1 MQFESTN
8 IYPGID
14 PRLQRLIERKHRGL
28 TTAPTASTDEGEV
41 AVIAKVNDLDAW
53 SAMSEVLE
61 GAEIGQAPNGE
72 HIVTARVPVARLE
85 IIRQAPFVV
94 SLKASQRLRPQV
106 TATIEEITV
115 NPDLLPKISGHKGRG
130 VIIGIIDL
138 GCDFAHKN
146 FRHSDGS
153 SRLLTLW
160 DQNGQS
166 SPNSPCGYGRV
177 YSQDEINLALQADD
191 PYEALG
197 YGPATDTPWDK
208 GAHGTHV
215 MDIAAGNGNGTDSPG
230 VAPEADLVFVHLD
243 YLTPSLDNSIT
254 LAEAIHYIFELAGDR
269 PCAINISL
277 GTNTG
282 PHDGTNLVEQGI
294 DALVSQ
300 QPNRAVVIAAG
311 NSYND
316 GIHAAGTVPSD
327 GYVDVRWEFP
337 ASNWTDNDLEL
348 WYSGEDEFRLEL
360 LAPDGNSLGCV
371 DLSGNARVPD
381 DEGNTSIYVAHREH
395 DPENGDNVISIHMAS
410 SLPSGI
416 WTVRLHGVQVTDGAF
431 HAWIERD
438 DVSPS
443 RFLPPFD
450 NSHTLASLSCG
461 HNSIVVGSYNDN
473 KPTKPLSWFSSS
485 GPTRD
490 GRQKPEVSAPGEH
503 IWAAHS
509 RTGYAS
515 IRKSGTSMAA
525 PVVTGLV
532 ALLLAEAR
540 SQNVDLTIDQIR
552 ESLIQM
558 AINPGCE
565 GEWHDRY
572 GYGCIDVVPMKW

>member
-1 MQFESTN
+1 MHFESTN
-8 IYPGID
+8 IFPGID

-41 AVIAKVNDLDAW
+41 AVIAKVSDIDAW
-53 SAMSEVLE
+53 HAMSEVLE
-61 GAEIGQAPNGE
+61 GAEIGQAPTGE

-85 IIRQAPFVV
+85 SIRRAPFII

-106 TATIEEITV
+106 TAINEDPV
-115 NPDLLPKISGHKGRG
+115 NPDLVPLRISGQQGRG
-130 VIIGIIDL
+130 VIVGIIDL

-146 FRHSDGS
+146 FRHQDGS
-153 SRLLTLW
+153 TRLLTLW

-166 SPNSPCGYGRV
+166 SPDSPCGYGKV
-177 YSQDEINLALQADD
+177 YSQDEINLALQAAD

-197 YGPATDTPWDK
+197 YGPATDTLWDK

-215 MDIAAGNGNGTDSPG
+215 MDIAAGNGNGTDIPG

-243 YLTPSLDNSIT
+243 YLTSSLDNSIT
-254 LAEAIHYIFELAGDR
+254 LVEAIHYIFELAGDR
-269 PCAINISL
+269 PCVINISL

-316 GIHAAGTVPSD
+316 GIHAAGAVPSD
-327 GYVDVRWEFP
+327 GYVDLKWEFP
-337 ASNWTDNDLEL
+337 ASNWTHNEMEL
-348 WYSGEDEFRLEL
+348 WYCGEDEFRLEL
-360 LAPDGNSLGCV
+360 LSPDDHSLGYV
-371 DLSGNARVPD
+371 DLGGNARVPD
-381 DEGNTSIYVAHREH
+381 QEGNTSIYVAHRQH
-395 DPENGDNVISIHMAS
+395 DPENGDNVISILMAS
-410 SLPSGI
+410 NLPSGV
-416 WTVRLHGVQVTDGAF
+416 WTIRLHGVRVRDGNF

-438 DVSPS
+438 DVNPS
-443 RFLPPFD
+443 RFLPPYD
-450 NSHTLASLSCG
+450 NSHTLGSLSCG
-461 HNSIVVGSYNDN
+461 HYSIVVGSYNNN
-473 KPTKPLSWFSSS
+473 KPSRPLSWFSSS

-515 IRKSGTSMAA
+515 VRKSGTSMAA
-525 PVVTGLV
+525 PVVAGMI

-540 SQNVDLTIDQIR
+540 SQHVDLTIDQIR
-552 ESLIQM
+552 DILVQM
-558 AINPGCE
+558 ATRSEFGD
-565 GEWHDRY
+565 EWNERY
-572 GYGCIDVVPMKW
+572 GYGCIDRPVLP